1 MSLDIKYY
9 NPYSNRYSVSS
20 DADDANESAD
30 GTVYLNNNSIILGN
44 DSGNLSGDSQYAFF
58 RFVLPSGDA
67 INLQDKTVL
76 PDTSLV
82 LPITEYWDFPWS
94 GRLYCELTP
103 SSVPLDGSVSGIST
117 RVRTSAYFEL
127 DHSDFEPVKSY
138 YNDRIYGYWPLNE
151 SSGFRHNRER
161 FKSLPDMPFYEVG
174 HITNGNGMIHEAAS
188 GFSQT
193 NFLRTS
199 GLNIGLPA
207 ENFLLSFYFKV
218 DGTTPIDEFSEL
230 VTVAAGENHSV
241 QCMLSGD
248 ADCLIFRLDGDS
260 RTDTGWYQ
268 EVKSGEWL
276 SGTLGHITLAP
287 YGVYELSGYNFFNVT
302 TPYNNKSLSA
312 YSYDYVNADTFNVT
326 TVDIGG
332 QSYNNELPFVISDV
346 ILWSGG
352 VYGEGETSHRDNSFV
367 YPLLNHGMDTANYSS
382 PLNVKTSLSYGP
394 FGPVQELIDNY
405 GSGLSTVSFIYEHLD
420 GSGNCPIQSYASGGL
435 IGLDLALCE
444 KIGQDIPDVP
454 VNSGLLLYWDLDS
467 RYDRINCTPL
477 FSPASALT
485 YGGIFKSGI
494 YGLHTTDKIVF
505 NTGDKQNFIGS
516 SSIHPQDDQSYVY
529 WSTAISDYGTQLL
542 GGFTKYKSPQDSA
555 VSWGIRDESFFPL
568 SGNLSI
574 YQSTTKRS
582 SKWLEKSRLSMFF
595 VGYNST
601 TNSFEYS
608 ENGNPKESFSAA
620 TLSDASGNL
629 SFLASNSIISE
640 MRVYDRTLGDEEIRA
655 LYNGGFPSQL
665 NKPSPKVQVLYPIS
679 DNMGIVN
686 SHSPRLLH
694 GEKEYTQDCQDL
706 DDFYFQD
713 PFDFSLPYN
722 KVGVTSAS
730 GKFFSAINPWYGAY
744 EDVIFNVNH
753 DHVAITPYGNAQLK
767 FGLGA
772 AFVKPSAIY
781 VHFGAKCAAPRSIY
795 DVVHNSGELFDGLEI
810 QSVQIVD
817 RDKNPVT
824 VSNGAIIDVGLSG
837 NYGLTPNYI
846 HYTSGLTLD
855 PGIDYRDLSDL
866 EISFTFGNAGN
877 NSIGMLH
884 SLAVEIQGE
893 TNIAQTGL
901 SLYTDGV
908 YGANSGIDLYTTA
921 IDSRNSGIDL
931 YALGHSV
938 ASSSIPM
945 YTISADFGNSG
956 INLYSYG
963 RDTIGSGV
971 NLYTVAS
978 ESMSSNVTFFVS
990 GIGRPSSEIDL
1001 FLVGDDSYN
1010 SGIDLFMHG
1019 DLSVSDGIDLWTEG
1033 VNIHNESIPFFAEA
1047 SISYG
1052 SGGFPLYTN
1061 STTNTSLYKAR
1072 PMYLQVGDQETSK
1085 GSMPLFLNSIT
1096 AGTGDQYMPFY
1107 LDSDVPDINLGT
1119 DLFLKNAYESGFKS
1133 QFLYVRGLGSLNG
1146 GSVGNGSMPLF
1157 IERIEGGEKGMSMYL
1172 GVNSGDEQGVNMY
1185 TYGGTWSTSG
1195 VDLVIPSTVDT
1206 KNSGI
1211 TFYVNGL

>member
-58 RFVLPSGDA
+58 RFVLPTGDA
-67 INLQDKTVL
+67 IKLQDKTVL

-103 SSVPLDGSVSGIST
+103 SSVPLDGSASGIST

-127 DHSDFEPVKSY
+127 DHSDFEPIKHS
-138 YNDRIYGYWPLNE
+138 YNDNIYGYWPLSE
-151 SSGFRHNRER
+151 PSGFRYNRER
-161 FKSLPDMPFYEVG
+161 FKSLPDMPFYEIG
-174 HITNGNGMIHEAAS
+174 HVANGNGIIHEAAS

-199 GLNIGLPA
+199 GLNIDLPA

-230 VTVAAGENHSV
+230 VTVAGGENHRV
-241 QCMLSGD
+241 EYLLSGD
-248 ADCLIFRLDGDS
+248 ADCLVFRMNGDS
-260 RTDTGWYQ
+260 RTDSYSYNA
-268 EVKSGEWL
+268 KSGEWL
-276 SGTLGHITLAP
+276 VGGLHHVTLYPGD
-287 YGVYELSGYNFFNVT
+287 YEISGYNMFYITYINGVEELVASDF
-302 TPYNNKSLSA
+302 
-312 YSYDYVNADTFNVT
+312 DYVNADTAEVWEIQ
-326 TVDIGG
+326 VGG
-332 QSYNNELPFVISDV
+332 QSYNNQLPLVISDL
-346 ILWSGG
+346 ILWSGRA
-352 VYGEGETSHRDNSFV
+352 TSSVNLHRSNSFV
-367 YPLLNHGMDTANYSS
+367 YPLLNYGIDSANYSS
-382 PLNVKTSLSYGP
+382 PLNAKTSLSYGP

-420 GSGNCPIQSYASGGL
+420 GSGNCPIQSYASGGS
-435 IGLDLALCE
+435 INLDLALCE
-444 KIGQDIPDVP
+444 KTGQDIPDVP
-454 VNSGLLLYWDLDS
+454 TNSGLLLYWDLDS
-467 RYDRINCTPL
+467 NYDRINCTPL
-477 FSPASALT
+477 FSTTSVLS

-494 YGLHTTDKIVF
+494 YGVHTTDKTVF

-516 SSIHPQDDQSYVY
+516 SSIHPQGDQSYVY
-529 WSTAISDYGTQLL
+529 WGTIISDYGTQKL
-542 GGFTKYKSPQDSA
+542 GGFTKYKNPYDNS
-555 VSWGIRDESFFPL
+555 VSWKVTDDSSFPL
-568 SGNLSI
+568 SGLLSV
-574 YQSTTKRS
+574 YQSTTRRGG
-582 SKWLEKSRLSMFF
+582 KWLEKSRLSMFF

-629 SFLASNSIISE
+629 AFGASNNIISE
-640 MRVYDRTLGDEEIRA
+640 MRVYDRILGDEEIRA

-713 PFDFSLPYN
+713 PFYFSLPYS

-730 GKFFSAINPWYGAY
+730 GKFFSALNPWYGAY
-744 EDVIFNVNH
+744 EDVIFSVNH

-781 VHFGAKCAAPRSIY
+781 VHFGAKCAAPRSVY
-795 DVVHNSGELFDGLEI
+795 DVVHNSGGSFDGLEI

-837 NYGLTPNYI
+837 NYGSTPNYI
-846 HYTSGLTLD
+846 RYTSGLTLD
-855 PGIDYRDLSDL
+855 PGIDSRNLSDL
-866 EISFTFGNAGN
+866 EISFTFGNAGA

-901 SLYTDGV
+901 SLYEDGV

-931 YALGHSV
+931 YAVGHSV
-938 ASSSIPM
+938 ANSSIPM
-945 YTISADFGNSG
+945 YTTSADFSNSG
-956 INLYSYG
+956 VNFYSYG

-978 ESMSSNVTFFVS
+978 ESMSSNITLFVS

-1001 FLVGDDSYN
+1001 FLVGNDSYN

-1019 DLSVSDGIDLWTEG
+1019 HLDTSSGIDLWIEG
-1033 VNIHNESIPFFAEA
+1033 VNTQNGGIPFFAEA
-1047 SISYG
+1047 TLKYG
-1052 SGGFPLYTN
+1052 SGGFPLYMN
-1061 STTNTSLYKAR
+1061 STADSSVYHAR
-1072 PMYLQVGDQETSK
+1072 PM
-1085 GSMPLFLNSIT
+1085 
-1096 AGTGDQYMPFY
+1096 
-1107 LDSDVPDINLGT
+1107 
-1119 DLFLKNAYESGFKS
+1119 
-1133 QFLYVRGLGSLNG
+1133 
-1146 GSVGNGSMPLF
+1146 
-1157 IERIEGGEKGMSMYL
+1157 
-1172 GVNSGDEQGVNMY
+1172 
-1185 TYGGTWSTSG
+1185 
-1195 VDLVIPSTVDT
+1195 
-1206 KNSGI
+1206 
-1211 TFYVNGL
+1211 